1 MQTKKSILIVD
12 DDKDYV
18 ECLTIML
25 EAAGFDVSSASNAT
39 DCMTAVKRK
48 KPDLIVLDIMME
60 KLVSGLHVGYE
71 LRADPDFKDIPII
84 MVSAILEETG
94 FDVAAAKGTEY
105 VAADEFL
112 NKPVKPQVL
121 LTTINRLIAKSTR
134 RNPSP

>member
-39 DCMTAVKRK
+39 DCMTAVKRN

-71 LRADPDFKDIPII
+71 LRSDPAFKD
-84 MVSAILEETG
+84 SRGNG
-94 FDVAAAKGTEY
+94 F
-105 VAADEFL
+105 
-112 NKPVKPQVL
+112 
-121 LTTINRLIAKSTR
+121 R
-134 RNPSP
+134 RCRGERHRVRCRR